1 VTGNLR
7 SWPVVL
13 ALSLLSAP
21 LVVMYAYLVIDT
33 VTNSPAGSFVPNEL
47 TLEHWSFLW
56 DTPRGR
62 PNIWR
67 VTLNSLIFASCS
79 SCRRPPATCSP
90 ASTCPAAA
98 SSSRA

>member
-1 VTGNLR
+1 MTGNFR

-21 LVVMYAYLVIDT
+21 LLLMYAYLIVDT
-33 VTNSPAGSFVPNEL
+33 ITNSPVGSFVPNEF

-56 DTPRGR
+56 ETPRGR

-67 VTLNSLIFASCS
+67 VTLN
-79 SCRRPPATCSP
+79 
-90 ASTCPAAA
+90 
-98 SSSRA
+98 